1 MTSPR
6 SGDMSSYVV
15 GIVVSFVF
23 HVVFFAAALHHMA
36 HSAANFTDISQVFTV
51 TLEGGSKLGGLAQLP
66 KPGAAAQKLQNQAP
80 PEKADDR
87 GKSKQEVVKEPPKTP
102 VEPVDKSIE
111 TVKSDQSGKQLKPE
125 DVETTMAIDEAK
137 VKAEAEQKRLAEEK
151 KKVEAKKAA
160 EKKEAEKK
168 AVEKKKQ
175 DELKKKAEA
184 DKKRKEDEAKKAA
197 EKKAA
202 DKKKADELAK
212 KQAAEADKAARAKR
226 FEDAIARSKQRYEGE
241 SYDAGGVG
249 YGAAVNTGGQGT
261 GGGTLASYEF
271 VAYRNQLEAHI
282 KEGWRWLSGTT
293 KLRAQVLIGIRTDG
307 VISNAEIV
315 GSSGVA
321 QFDDSVLR
329 AVMKASPVP
338 AAPADLYSTFREV
351 RITFDSN

>member
-6 SGDMSSYVV
+6 SGDMSSYVI
-15 GIVVSFVF
+15 GTIVSFVF
-23 HVVFFAAALHHMA
+23 HIVFFAAALHHMA
-36 HSAANFTDISQVFTV
+36 NSAANFTDVSQVFTV
-51 TLEGGSKLGGLAQLP
+51 TLEGGSKLGGMVQLP

-80 PEKADDR
+80 PEKTAET
-87 GKSKQEVVKEPPKTP
+87 GKSKQETVKEQTKTP
-102 VEPVDKSIE
+102 AKPVD
-111 TVKSDQSGKQLKPE
+111 TVKSEQGGKQLKPE
-125 DVETTMAIDEAK
+125 DIETTTAIDEAK
-137 VKAEAEQKRLAEEK
+137 VKAEAE
-151 KKVEAKKAA
+151 AKKLA

-168 AVEKKKQ
+168 IAEKKLAEKKKQ
-175 DELKKKAEA
+175 DEAKKKAEA
-184 DKKRKEDEAKKAA
+184 DKKLKADEAKKAA

-202 DKKKADELAK
+202 EKKKADELAK
-212 KQAAEADKAARAKR
+212 KKAAEAEKAAKAKR

-282 KEGWRWLSGTT
+282 KEGWRWLSGTN
-293 KLRAQVLIGIRTDG
+293 KLRAQVLISIRTDG

-338 AAPADLYSTFREV
+338 PAPADLYNTFREV